1 MKFYN
6 PFKWHIVKFREKY
19 AVRRLSLLRLG
30 FVFMGVEDGFVWSTY
45 RNVHMEYCF
54 TTYLKAKE
62 MIEDN
67 YKFVEQ

>member
-19 AVRRLSLLRLG
+19 AVRRLSLFWLG
-30 FVFMGVEDGFVWSTY
+30 FVFMDVEDGIEWSTH
-45 RNVHMEYCF
+45 RNAHLKYCF
-54 TTYLKAKE
+54 TNYLKAKE
-62 MIEDN
+62 MMEDV

>member
-6 PFKWHIVKFREKY
+6 PFKWHIVKFRETY

-30 FVFMGVEDGFVWSTY
+30 FVFMDVECGLEWSTF
-45 RNVHMEYCF
+45 NNFHLEYCL
-54 TTYLKAKE
+54 TTYEKAKAMLE
-62 MIEDN
+62 SN